1 VTVAEKRKCLK
12 RLTWGQDDGVRM
24 TDVDAPTIQH
34 NVGVPTITQTV
45 DMPTI
50 EQHVGL
56 PTIALSGAKQFTD
69 GTQISCF
76 T

>member
-1 VTVAEKRKCLK
+1 VTVAEKRKCLE

-24 TDVDAPTIQH
+24 NDVDAPTIAH
-34 NVGVPTITQTV
+34 NVGVS
-45 DMPTI
+45 TI
-50 EQHVGL
+50 EQHVDL

-69 GTQISCF
+69 EKQISCF